1 MSYTN
6 IIDKLEML
14 LNLITSSQLLVGVIV
29 AMILTVLLYMGK
41 QISKKKLVLCNILIE
56 TVAISIL
63 VLKHTDSVVAIK
75 DELIDL
81 IFKNIYFPSF
91 GVYMFIFGIMI
102 IAFIAS
108 IVHFRMKK
116 SYKIINLISFFAFTY
131 LFITFMYLV
140 FTNGINFFDSN
151 SLYTNTSVITVLQ
164 LNLLMFVLWLIML
177 TINSIS
183 NSIYEYIRYKNT
195 RVVNSRVSDS
205 IEELKDEAM
214 PTTSVEINNN
224 TVPEI
229 EVPSNNN
236 EPASVCNY
244 TLNEYKMFNNILK
257 QILMLNSYKPNITL
271 NDLLDENLLSVL
283 SEEER
288 NVYKNIL
295 MSSINN

>member
-6 IIDKLEML
+6 IIEKIEML
-14 LNLITSSQLLVGVIV
+14 LNLITSSQLLVGVII
-29 AMILTVLLYMGK
+29 AMILTILLYISK

-56 TVAISIL
+56 IVAISIL
-63 VLKHTDSVVAIK
+63 VLKHTDSAIAIK

-91 GVYMFIFGIMI
+91 GVYMFIFMIMF

-116 SYKIINLISFFAFTY
+116 SYKVINLISFFAFTY
-131 LFITFMYLV
+131 LFITFIYLV
-140 FTNGINFFDSN
+140 FTNNIDVFDNN
-151 SLYTNTSVITVLQ
+151 SLYTNSSIINVLQ

-195 RVVNSRVSDS
+195 RVVNSTVADS
-205 IEELKDEAM
+205 IETLKEDAIQVAN
-214 PTTSVEINNN
+214 VEVN
-224 TVPEI
+224 TDVIPSTEI
-229 EVPSNNN
+229 PSSNNQ
-236 EPASVCNY
+236 PANVCNY
-244 TLNEYKMFNNILK
+244 TLDEYKMFNNILK

-288 NVYKNIL
+288 NIYKNIL